1 MKISKRK
8 IPVIKIDDINLVW
21 LDNPIC
27 LEGFNAKIRKE
38 FKNQWKQ
45 WLNKWILV
53 VDRNNRLICKIR
65 LTRKTSGELYPE
77 IEGEKC
83 LINLYAGILF
93 TALEDLIRENKE
105 LKEGENGICKR
116 GFGKRVNRRSRR
128 NRKKRQG

>member
-8 IPVIKIDDINLVW
+8 IPVIKIDDINLAW

-27 LEGFNAKIRKE
+27 LEDFNAKIRKE
-38 FKNQWKQ
+38 LKNQWKQ

-65 LTRKTSGELYPE
+65 LIRKTSRELYPE

-93 TALEDLIRENKE
+93 TVLEDLIRENKK
-105 LKEGENGICKR
+105 LKEGK
-116 GFGKRVNRRSRR
+116 
-128 NRKKRQG
+128 